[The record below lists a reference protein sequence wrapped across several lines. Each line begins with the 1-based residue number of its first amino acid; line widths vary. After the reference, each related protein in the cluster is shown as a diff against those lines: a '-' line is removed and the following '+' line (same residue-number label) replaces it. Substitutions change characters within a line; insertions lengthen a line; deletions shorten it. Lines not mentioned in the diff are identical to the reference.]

1 MIRYLLLFIF
11 LFFAISSSFLF
22 DYWGFIIDLIT
33 QYHTELLD
41 FIENKFFSSLI
52 LFTIIYVISIAISLP
67 IGSFLTFIGGYI
79 FGAYYGFFSV
89 IIGATVGALI
99 LFMII
104 KVGILKTIGSIHQKS
119 ELINKIKFGIDKNIW
134 SYLFFIRFFPI
145 FPFWFVNIA
154 PAILGVR
161 LLPYTV
167 TTFFGIMP
175 GSLSIILIGSGVED
189 IVNKKVDFAW
199 NFSDQK
205 FFFIGLLILSLI
217 STLPIFLKKFN
228 LLKLKKFLAYTFKL

>member
-11 LFFAISSSFLF
+11 LLLAISSSFLF

-33 QYHTELLD
+33 QYHTELFD

-52 LFTIIYVISIAISLP
+52 LFTIIYVVSIAISLP

-145 FPFWFVNIA
+145 FPFWLVNIA

-199 NFSDQK
+199 NFSDHK

-228 LLKLKKFLAYTFKL
+228 LLKL

>member
-11 LFFAISSSFLF
+11 LMLAISSSFLF
-22 DYWGFIIDLIT
+22 DYWAFIIDLIT

-52 LFTIIYVISIAISLP
+52 LFTIIYAISIAISLP
-67 IGSFLTFIGGYI
+67 VGSFLTFIGGYI

-104 KVGILKTIGSIHQKS
+104 KVGILRTIGSIHQKS
-119 ELINKIKFGIDKNIW
+119 DLINKIKFGIDKNIW

-175 GSLSIILIGSGVED
+175 GTLSIIMIGSGVED
-189 IVNKKVDFAW
+189 IVNQKDDFNLHVFEQKKFLV
-199 NFSDQK
+199 
-205 FFFIGLLILSLI
+205 GLLILSLI
-217 STLPIFLKKFN
+217 SILPIFLKKFN
-228 LLKLKKFLAYTFKL
+228 LLKL

>member
-11 LFFAISSSFLF
+11 LLLAISSSFLF

-33 QYHTELLD
+33 QYHTELFD

-104 KVGILKTIGSIHQKS
+104 KVGILRTIGSIHQKS

-189 IVNKKVDFAW
+189 IVNKKVDFTW
-199 NFSDQK
+199 SFSDQK

-228 LLKLKKFLAYTFKL
+228 LLKL

>member
-11 LFFAISSSFLF
+11 LLLAISSSFLF

-52 LFTIIYVISIAISLP
+52 LFTIIYVVSIAISLP

-104 KVGILKTIGSIHQKS
+104 KVGILRTIGSIHQKS
-119 ELINKIKFGIDKNIW
+119 DLINKIKFGIDKNIW

-161 LLPYTV
+161 ILPYTV

-228 LLKLKKFLAYTFKL
+228 LLKL

>member
-1 MIRYLLLFIF
+1 MIRYILLFIF
-11 LFFAISSSFLF
+11 LMLAISSSFLF
-22 DYWGFIIDLIT
+22 DYWAFIIDLIT

-52 LFTIIYVISIAISLP
+52 LFTIIYVVSIAISLP

-104 KVGILKTIGSIHQKS
+104 KVGILRTIGSIHQKS

-205 FFFIGLLILSLI
+205 FFIGLLILSLI

-228 LLKLKKFLAYTFKL
+228 LLKL

>member
-11 LFFAISSSFLF
+11 LLLAISSSFLF

-33 QYHTELLD
+33 QYHTELFD

-104 KVGILKTIGSIHQKS
+104 KVGILRTIGSIHQKS

-175 GSLSIILIGSGVED
+175 GSLSILLIGSGVED
-189 IVNKKVDFAW
+189 IVNKKVDFTW
-199 NFSDQK
+199 SFSDQK

-228 LLKLKKFLAYTFKL
+228 LLKL

>member
-11 LFFAISSSFLF
+11 LLLAISSSFLF

-33 QYHTELLD
+33 QYHTELFD
-41 FIENKFFSSLI
+41 FIENKFFLSLI
-52 LFTIIYVISIAISLP
+52 LFTIIYVVSIAISLP

-104 KVGILKTIGSIHQKS
+104 KVGILRTIGSIHQKS
-119 ELINKIKFGIDKNIW
+119 DLINKIKFGIDKNIW

-205 FFFIGLLILSLI
+205 FLFIGLLILSLI

-228 LLKLKKFLAYTFKL
+228 LLKL

>member
-11 LFFAISSSFLF
+11 LLLAISSSFLF

-33 QYHTELLD
+33 QYHTELFD

-52 LFTIIYVISIAISLP
+52 LFTIIYVVSIAISLP

-104 KVGILKTIGSIHQKS
+104 KVGILRTIGNIHQKS

-199 NFSDQK
+199 NFSDHK

-217 STLPIFLKKFN
+217 SILPIFLKKFN
-228 LLKLKKFLAYTFKL
+228 LLKL

>member
-11 LFFAISSSFLF
+11 LMLAISSSFLF
-22 DYWGFIIDLIT
+22 DYWAFIIDLIT
-33 QYHTELLD
+33 QYHKELLD

-52 LFTIIYVISIAISLP
+52 LFTIIYVVSIAISLP

-104 KVGILKTIGSIHQKS
+104 KVGILRTIGSIHQKS

-145 FPFWFVNIA
+145 FPFWLVNIA

-199 NFSDQK
+199 NFSDHK

-228 LLKLKKFLAYTFKL
+228 LLKL

>member
-11 LFFAISSSFLF
+11 LLLAISSSFLF

-104 KVGILKTIGSIHQKS
+104 KVGILRTIGSIHQKS

-189 IVNKKVDFAW
+189 IVNKKVDFTW
-199 NFSDQK
+199 SFSDQK

-228 LLKLKKFLAYTFKL
+228 LLKL

>member
-11 LFFAISSSFLF
+11 LSLAISSSFLF

-104 KVGILKTIGSIHQKS
+104 KVGILRTIGSIHQKS

-228 LLKLKKFLAYTFKL
+228 LLKL

>member
-11 LFFAISSSFLF
+11 LLLAISSSFLF

-33 QYHTELLD
+33 QYHTELFD

-52 LFTIIYVISIAISLP
+52 LFTIIYVVSIAISLP

-104 KVGILKTIGSIHQKS
+104 KVGILRTIGSIHQKS

-228 LLKLKKFLAYTFKL
+228 LLKL

>member
-11 LFFAISSSFLF
+11 LLLAISSSFLF

-104 KVGILKTIGSIHQKS
+104 KVGILRTIGSIHQKS

-189 IVNKKVDFAW
+189 IVNKKVDFTW
-199 NFSDQK
+199 SFSDQK
-205 FFFIGLLILSLI
+205 FFFIGLLILSFI

-228 LLKLKKFLAYTFKL
+228 LLKL

>member
-11 LFFAISSSFLF
+11 LLLAISSSFLF

-52 LFTIIYVISIAISLP
+52 LFTIIYVVSIAISLP

-104 KVGILKTIGSIHQKS
+104 KVGILRTIGSIHQKS

-189 IVNKKVDFAW
+189 IVNKKVEFAW

-228 LLKLKKFLAYTFKL
+228 LLKL

>member
-1 MIRYLLLFIF
+1 MIRYLFLFIF
-11 LFFAISSSFLF
+11 LLLAISSSFLF

-33 QYHTELLD
+33 QYHTELFD

-52 LFTIIYVISIAISLP
+52 LFTIIYAISIAISLP

-104 KVGILKTIGSIHQKS
+104 KVGILRTIGSIHQKS

-199 NFSDQK
+199 NFSDHK

-228 LLKLKKFLAYTFKL
+228 LLKL

>member
-11 LFFAISSSFLF
+11 LLLAISSSFLF

-52 LFTIIYVISIAISLP
+52 LFTIIYVVSIAISLP

-104 KVGILKTIGSIHQKS
+104 KVGILRTIGSIHQKS

-145 FPFWFVNIA
+145 FPFWLVNIA

-199 NFSDQK
+199 NFSDHK

-217 STLPIFLKKFN
+217 SILPIFLKKFN
-228 LLKLKKFLAYTFKL
+228 LLKL

>member
-11 LFFAISSSFLF
+11 LLLAISSSFLF

-33 QYHTELLD
+33 QYHTELFD

-52 LFTIIYVISIAISLP
+52 LFTIIYVVSIAISLP

-104 KVGILKTIGSIHQKS
+104 KVGILRTIGSIHQKS

-161 LLPYTV
+161 FLPYSV

-205 FFFIGLLILSLI
+205 FLFIGLLILSLI

-228 LLKLKKFLAYTFKL
+228 LLKL

>member
-1 MIRYLLLFIF
+1 ML
-11 LFFAISSSFLF
+11 AISSSFLF
-22 DYWGFIIDLIT
+22 DYWAFIIDLIT

-52 LFTIIYVISIAISLP
+52 LFTIIYVVSIAISLP

-104 KVGILKTIGSIHQKS
+104 KVGILRTIGSIHQKS

-199 NFSDQK
+199 NFSDHK

-217 STLPIFLKKFN
+217 SILPIFLKKFN
-228 LLKLKKFLAYTFKL
+228 LLKL

>member
-11 LFFAISSSFLF
+11 LLLAISSSFLF

-33 QYHTELLD
+33 QYHTELFD

-52 LFTIIYVISIAISLP
+52 LFTIIYVVSIAISLP

-104 KVGILKTIGSIHQKS
+104 KVGILRTIGSIHQKS
-119 ELINKIKFGIDKNIW
+119 DLINKIKFGIDKNIW

-228 LLKLKKFLAYTFKL
+228 LLKL

>member
-1 MIRYLLLFIF
+1 MIRYLILFIF
-11 LFFAISSSFLF
+11 LLLAISSSFLF

-33 QYHTELLD
+33 QYHTELFD

-52 LFTIIYVISIAISLP
+52 LFTIIYVVSIAISLP

-104 KVGILKTIGSIHQKS
+104 KVGILRTIGSIHQKS

-189 IVNKKVDFAW
+189 IVNKKVDFTW

-228 LLKLKKFLAYTFKL
+228 LLKL

>member
-11 LFFAISSSFLF
+11 LLLAISSSFLF

-33 QYHTELLD
+33 QYHTELFD

-52 LFTIIYVISIAISLP
+52 LFTIIYAISIAISLP

-104 KVGILKTIGSIHQKS
+104 KVGILRTIGSIHQKS

-199 NFSDQK
+199 NFSDHK
-205 FFFIGLLILSLI
+205 FFFIGLLILSFI
-217 STLPIFLKKFN
+217 SILPIFLKKFN
-228 LLKLKKFLAYTFKL
+228 LLKL

>member
-11 LFFAISSSFLF
+11 LSLAISSSFLF

-33 QYHTELLD
+33 QYHTELFD

-52 LFTIIYVISIAISLP
+52 LFTIIYVVSIAISLP

-104 KVGILKTIGSIHQKS
+104 KVGILRTIGSIHQKS

-189 IVNKKVDFAW
+189 IVNKKVEFAW

-228 LLKLKKFLAYTFKL
+228 LLKL

>member
-11 LFFAISSSFLF
+11 LLLAISSSFLF

-52 LFTIIYVISIAISLP
+52 LFTIIYAISIAISLP

-104 KVGILKTIGSIHQKS
+104 KVGILRTIGSIHQKS

-199 NFSDQK
+199 NFSDHK

-217 STLPIFLKKFN
+217 SILPIFLKKFN
-228 LLKLKKFLAYTFKL
+228 LLKL

>member
-1 MIRYLLLFIF
+1 MIKYLLLFIF
-11 LFFAISSSFLF
+11 LMLAISSSFLF

-104 KVGILKTIGSIHQKS
+104 KVGILRTIGSIHQKS

-228 LLKLKKFLAYTFKL
+228 LLKL

>member
-11 LFFAISSSFLF
+11 LMLAISSSFLF

-52 LFTIIYVISIAISLP
+52 LFTIIYVVSIAISLP

-104 KVGILKTIGSIHQKS
+104 KVGILRTIGSIHQKS

-145 FPFWFVNIA
+145 FPFWLVNIA

-199 NFSDQK
+199 NFSDHK

-217 STLPIFLKKFN
+217 SILPIFLKKFN
-228 LLKLKKFLAYTFKL
+228 LLKL

>member
-11 LFFAISSSFLF
+11 LSLAISSSFLF

-52 LFTIIYVISIAISLP
+52 LFTIIYVVSIAISLP

-104 KVGILKTIGSIHQKS
+104 KVGILRTIGSIHQKS

-228 LLKLKKFLAYTFKL
+228 LLKL

>member
-1 MIRYLLLFIF
+1 M
-11 LFFAISSSFLF
+11 
-22 DYWGFIIDLIT
+22 
-33 QYHTELLD
+33 
-41 FIENKFFSSLI
+41 
-52 LFTIIYVISIAISLP
+52 
-67 IGSFLTFIGGYI
+67 
-79 FGAYYGFFSV
+79 

-104 KVGILKTIGSIHQKS
+104 KVGILRTIGNIHQKS

-145 FPFWFVNIA
+145 FPFWLVNIA

-199 NFSDQK
+199 NFSDHK
-205 FFFIGLLILSLI
+205 FFFIGLLVLSLI

-228 LLKLKKFLAYTFKL
+228 LLKL

>member
-1 MIRYLLLFIF
+1 MIRYLLLLIF
-11 LFFAISSSFLF
+11 LLLAISSSFLF

-33 QYHTELLD
+33 QYHTELFD

-52 LFTIIYVISIAISLP
+52 LFTIIYVVSIAISLP

-119 ELINKIKFGIDKNIW
+119 ELINKIKFGINKNIW

-145 FPFWFVNIA
+145 FPFWLVNIA

-189 IVNKKVDFAW
+189 IVNKKVDFTW
-199 NFSDQK
+199 NFSDHK
-205 FFFIGLLILSLI
+205 FLFIGLLILSLI

-228 LLKLKKFLAYTFKL
+228 LLKL

>member
-11 LFFAISSSFLF
+11 LMLAISSSFLF
-22 DYWGFIIDLIT
+22 DYWAFIIDLIT

-52 LFTIIYVISIAISLP
+52 LFTIIYVVSIAISLP

-104 KVGILKTIGSIHQKS
+104 KVGILRTIGSIHQKS

-161 LLPYTV
+161 FLPYSV

-189 IVNKKVDFAW
+189 IVNKKVDFTW
-199 NFSDQK
+199 SFSDHK

-217 STLPIFLKKFN
+217 SILPIFLKKFN
-228 LLKLKKFLAYTFKL
+228 LLKL

>member
-11 LFFAISSSFLF
+11 LLLAISSSFLF

-104 KVGILKTIGSIHQKS
+104 KVGILRTIGSIHQKS

-205 FFFIGLLILSLI
+205 FFIGLLILSLI

-228 LLKLKKFLAYTFKL
+228 LLKL

>member
-1 MIRYLLLFIF
+1 MVKYIILFIF
-11 LFFAISSSFLF
+11 LLLVISSSFLF
-22 DYWGFIIDLIT
+22 DYWDFIINLIT

-41 FIENKFFSSLI
+41 FIENKFVLSLI
-52 LFTIIYVISIAISLP
+52 LFTLIYVISIAISLP
-67 IGSFLTFIGGYI
+67 IGSLLTFIGGYI

-99 LFMII
+99 LFVII
-104 KVGILKTIGSIHQKS
+104 KAGILRTIGSIYQKS

-175 GSLSIILIGSGVED
+175 GSLSIIMIGTGVED
-189 IVNKKVDFAW
+189 IVNKKGDFIW

-205 FFFIGLLILSLI
+205 FLLFGLLLLSLI
-217 STLPIFLKKFN
+217 STLPIFFKKFN
-228 LLKLKKFLAYTFKL
+228 LLKL

>member
-11 LFFAISSSFLF
+11 LLLAISSSFLF

-33 QYHTELLD
+33 QYHTELFD

-52 LFTIIYVISIAISLP
+52 LFTIIYVVSIAISLP

-104 KVGILKTIGSIHQKS
+104 KVGILRTIGSIHQKS

-189 IVNKKVDFAW
+189 SVNKKVDFAL
-199 NFSDQK
+199 NLSDQK

-228 LLKLKKFLAYTFKL
+228 LLKL

>member
-11 LFFAISSSFLF
+11 LLLAISSSFLF

-33 QYHTELLD
+33 QYHTELFD

-104 KVGILKTIGSIHQKS
+104 KVGILRTIGSIHQKS

-189 IVNKKVDFAW
+189 IVNKKVDFTW

-228 LLKLKKFLAYTFKL
+228 LLKL

>member
-11 LFFAISSSFLF
+11 LLLAISSSFLF

-52 LFTIIYVISIAISLP
+52 LFTIIYAISIAISLP

-199 NFSDQK
+199 NFSDHK

-217 STLPIFLKKFN
+217 SILPIFLKKFN
-228 LLKLKKFLAYTFKL
+228 LLKL

>member
-11 LFFAISSSFLF
+11 LSLAISSSFLF

-52 LFTIIYVISIAISLP
+52 LFTIIYVVSIAISLP

-104 KVGILKTIGSIHQKS
+104 KVGILRTIGSIHQKS

-189 IVNKKVDFAW
+189 IVNKKVEFAW

-228 LLKLKKFLAYTFKL
+228 LLKL

>member
-11 LFFAISSSFLF
+11 LLLAISSSFLF

-52 LFTIIYVISIAISLP
+52 LFTIIYVVSIAISLP

-104 KVGILKTIGSIHQKS
+104 KVGILRTIGSIHQKS

-199 NFSDQK
+199 NFSDHK

-217 STLPIFLKKFN
+217 SILPIFLKKFN
-228 LLKLKKFLAYTFKL
+228 LLKL

>member
-11 LFFAISSSFLF
+11 LMLAISSSFLF
-22 DYWGFIIDLIT
+22 DYWAFIIDLIT

-52 LFTIIYVISIAISLP
+52 LFTIIYVVSIAISLP

-104 KVGILKTIGSIHQKS
+104 KVGILRTIGSIHQKS

-145 FPFWFVNIA
+145 FPFWLVNIA

-199 NFSDQK
+199 NFSDHK

-217 STLPIFLKKFN
+217 SILPIFLKKFN
-228 LLKLKKFLAYTFKL
+228 LLKL

>member
-1 MIRYLLLFIF
+1 MVKYIILFIF
-11 LFFAISSSFLF
+11 LLLVISSSFLF
-22 DYWGFIIDLIT
+22 DYWDFIINLIT
-33 QYHTELLD
+33 QYHTEVLD
-41 FIENKFFSSLI
+41 FIENKFVLSLI
-52 LFTIIYVISIAISLP
+52 LFTLIYVISIAISLP
-67 IGSFLTFIGGYI
+67 IGSLLTFLGGYI

-99 LFMII
+99 LFVII
-104 KVGILKTIGSIHQKS
+104 KAGILRTIGSIHQKS

-175 GSLSIILIGSGVED
+175 GSLSIILIGTGVED
-189 IVNKKVDFAW
+189 IVNKKGDFIW

-205 FFFIGLLILSLI
+205 FLLFGLLLLSLI
-217 STLPIFLKKFN
+217 STLPIFFKKLNF
-228 LLKLKKFLAYTFKL
+228 FKL

>member
-1 MIRYLLLFIF
+1 MVKYIILFIF
-11 LFFAISSSFLF
+11 LLLVISSSFLF
-22 DYWGFIIDLIT
+22 DYWDFILNLIT
-33 QYHTELLD
+33 QYHTEVLD
-41 FIENKFFSSLI
+41 FIENKFVLSLI
-52 LFTIIYVISIAISLP
+52 LFTLIYVISIAISLP
-67 IGSFLTFIGGYI
+67 IGSLLTFIGGYI

-99 LFMII
+99 LFVII
-104 KVGILKTIGSIHQKS
+104 KAGILRTIGSIHQKS

-175 GSLSIILIGSGVED
+175 GSLSIILIGTGVED
-189 IVNKKVDFAW
+189 IVNKKGDFIW
-199 NFSDQK
+199 NFSDLK
-205 FFFIGLLILSLI
+205 FLLFGLLLLSLI
-217 STLPIFLKKFN
+217 STLPIFFKKFN
-228 LLKLKKFLAYTFKL
+228 LLKL